1 MPGFFDGS
9 TRALVVAAGL
19 LALVWVPRV
28 RVPAPLHR
36 AVAVVA
42 GASLW
47 IFLTHFAAFPLL
59 RPHVEP
65 VVLFVVAFPIGI
77 AAAALVARAVGPV
90 TRLARTAAAT
100 VWPLPAPGRAASDGA
115 RSGQPALSTGG

>member
-1 MPGFFDGS
+1 MPS
-9 TRALVVAAGL
+9 VVAAGL
-19 LALVWVPRV
+19 LALVWVPRL

-65 VVLFVVAFPIGI
+65 GRALRRRLPDRHRRR
-77 AAAALVARAVGPV
+77 AALVERRSWAAGGCSDWRIATAVS
-90 TRLARTAAAT
+90 AASR
-100 VWPLPAPGRAASDGA
+100 APGPEAVADGA
-115 RSGQPALSTGG
+115 GSGQPALSTGG